1 MIVTSY
7 FPKIIQEIVK
17 EASDIIPKPDSIPFK
32 PANIL
37 VKLDPIEIAIG
48 IEIKYNKPTFDGAAH
63 INGRP
68 AKKRRKNFSFE
79 DNTSKS
85 SVIPIIPTSK
95 ITIKTIHN
103 GNANKSCI

>member
-1 MIVTSY
+1 M
-7 FPKIIQEIVK
+7 VK
-17 EASDIIPKPDSIPFK
+17 EASEMIPKPDSIPFK

-37 VKLDPIEIAIG
+37 VKFDPIEIAIG

-68 AKKRRKNFSFE
+68 AKNRRNNFSFE

-85 SVIPIIPTSK
+85 STIPIIPTSK

-103 GNANKSCI
+103 ENARTSCI